1 MIHYKRLFS
10 GLCVFIL
17 SLVMGYSQ
25 DLLNYDNSKKYAD
38 YLYQTHQYD
47 LAAIEFERVIFL
59 EPKDTLAKL
68 KLIRS
73 YRYLQNSETAL
84 ARIAKYFPGGI
95 YDMSDDFSLEYL
107 KILISENQY
116 ENAQR
121 FLHNCKPLGNV
132 TKTEFQLGVLIMQHQ
147 WSDAKLFADKQVDL
161 PDKSDKFNALS
172 RISINGLNSRY
183 KNPMLAAT
191 LSALVPGSGKLY
203 TGRWK
208 DAIFSFLFVTSASW
222 LSYKTV
228 AHNGFKIDGIIYGS
242 VAMGFYT
249 ANVYGSSKS
258 AKVFN
263 QNINQ
268 SFSNEAQKILLND
281 NE

>member
-1 MIHYKRLFS
+1 
-10 GLCVFIL
+10 
-17 SLVMGYSQ
+17 MGYSQ
-25 DLLNYDNSKKYAD
+25 DLLNYDNSKKYAE

-47 LAAIEFERVIFL
+47 LAAIEYERVIFL

-73 YRYLQNSETAL
+73 YRYIQDSETAL
-84 ARIAKYFPGGI
+84 ARIAKYFPAGI
-95 YDMSDDFSLEYL
+95 YHMSEDFSSEYL
-107 KILISENQY
+107 KIIISENQY
-116 ENAQR
+116 ENAQM
-121 FLHNCKPLGNV
+121 FLRNSKSLSNV
-132 TKTEFQLGVLIMQHQ
+132 NKAEFQLGVLIMQHQ
-147 WSDAKLFADKQVDL
+147 WSEAKLFTDRQVDL
-161 PDKSDKFNALS
+161 SDKSEKFYALS

-208 DAIFSFLFVTSASW
+208 DAIFSFLFVSSTSW

-242 VAMGFYT
+242 VALGFYA

-281 NE
+281 KE